1 MRGAERDRPDDLDP
15 PEDHDELR
23 RRRPMA
29 PIAVVASTVAII
41 SDVPY
46 DERLWD
52 LRLYSAG
59 ADVVPLPVPRDA
71 AGWVAD
77 GADTGA

>member
-1 MRGAERDRPDDLDP
+1 MR
-15 PEDHDELR
+15 
-23 RRRPMA
+23 

-52 LRLYSAG
+52 LRLYSGG
-59 ADVVPLPVPRDA
+59 ADLAFADA
-71 AGWVAD
+71 P
-77 GADTGA
+77 